1 MKLEL
6 FLLAGLFAAL
16 TILTYLFFNSLYLKY
31 RWTLLTPVLT
41 TTASLVA
48 ILLVFDV
55 PYSRYMLGG
64 QWIAALLGPAVVAL
78 AVPLYKQRL
87 LLARNLW
94 PIAAGVTAGAFVGM
108 LSGALL
114 TKLLRFSNEIIL
126 TILPKSLTT
135 PVAMQLAEGFG
146 GIPSLAAVFV
156 MVAGFT
162 GLIAGPPLLK
172 ALGIHSSIGRGI
184 GLGSSAHGLG
194 TAKAFEYGIEDAS
207 MSSVAMT
214 LSAVVGSFL
223 GPVIVWFFF
232 T

>member
-1 MKLEL
+1 MDL

-16 TILTYLFFNSLYLKY
+16 TTIAYLFFNSLYLKY

-41 TTASLVA
+41 TTVA
-48 ILLVFDV
+48 LIVILLIFDV

-64 QWIAALLGPAVVAL
+64 QWIGALLGPAVVAL
-78 AVPLYKQRL
+78 AVPLYKQRD

-94 PIAAGVTAGAFVGM
+94 PVAAGVSAGALVGM

-114 TKLLRFSNEIIL
+114 AKLLRFSNEMVL
-126 TILPKSLTT
+126 TVLPKSITT
-135 PVAMQLAEGFG
+135 PVAMQLAEGLG

-156 MVAGFT
+156 MIAGFT
-162 GLIAGPPLLK
+162 GLIIGPRLLK
-172 ALGIHSSIGRGI
+172 LLGIDSPIGRGI

-214 LSAVVGSFL
+214 LSAVVGSFI
-223 GPVIVWFFF
+223 GPAIVWLFF

>member
-1 MKLEL
+1 MEL
-6 FLLAGLFAAL
+6 FLLAGLFAGL
-16 TILTYLFFNSLYLKY
+16 TTIAYLFFNSLYVKY

-41 TTASLVA
+41 TTVALIA
-48 ILLVFDV
+48 ILLAFDI

-64 QWIAALLGPAVVAL
+64 QWIGALLGPAVVAL
-78 AVPLYKQRL
+78 AVPLYKQRS

-94 PIAAGVTAGAFVGM
+94 PVAAGVTAGALAGM

-114 TKLLRFSNEIIL
+114 AKLLRFSNEMVM
-126 TILPKSLTT
+126 TILPKSITT
-135 PVAMQLAEGFG
+135 PVAMQLAEGLG

-156 MVAGFT
+156 MIAGFT
-162 GLIAGPPLLK
+162 GLIIGPRLLK
-172 ALGIHSSIGRGI
+172 GLGVESPIGRGI

-223 GPVIVWFFF
+223 GPVIVWLFFS
-232 T
+232 

>member
-1 MKLEL
+1 MDL

-16 TILTYLFFNSLYLKY
+16 TIIAYLFFNSLYFKY

-41 TTASLVA
+41 TTVA
-48 ILLVFDV
+48 LIVILLAFDI

-64 QWIAALLGPAVVAL
+64 QWIGALLGPAVVAL
-78 AVPLYKQRL
+78 AVPLYKHRE
-87 LLARNLW
+87 LLARDLW
-94 PIAAGVTAGAFVGM
+94 PVAAGVSAGVLVGM
-108 LSGALL
+108 LSGAVLA
-114 TKLLRFSNEIIL
+114 KLLRFSNEMVL
-126 TILPKSLTT
+126 TVLPKSLTT
-135 PVAMQLAEGFG
+135 PVAMQLAEGLG

-162 GLIAGPPLLK
+162 GLIIGPRLLEL
-172 ALGIHSSIGRGI
+172 LGIDSPIGRGI

-214 LSAVVGSFL
+214 LSAVVGSFI
-223 GPVIVWFFF
+223 GPAIVWLFF

>member
-1 MKLEL
+1 MEL
-6 FLLAGLFAAL
+6 FLLAGLFAGL
-16 TILTYLFFNSLYLKY
+16 TTIAYLFFNSLYVKY

-41 TTASLVA
+41 TTVALIA
-48 ILLVFDV
+48 ILLAFDI

-64 QWIAALLGPAVVAL
+64 QWIGALLGPAVVAL
-78 AVPLYKQRL
+78 AVPLYKQRS

-94 PIAAGVTAGAFVGM
+94 PVAAGVTAGALAGM

-114 TKLLRFSNEIIL
+114 AKLLRFSNEMVM
-126 TILPKSLTT
+126 TILPKSITT
-135 PVAMQLAEGFG
+135 PVAMQLAEGLS

-156 MVAGFT
+156 MIAGFT
-162 GLIAGPPLLK
+162 GLIIGPRLLK
-172 ALGIHSSIGRGI
+172 GLGVESPIGRGI

-223 GPVIVWFFF
+223 GPVIVWLFFS
-232 T
+232 

>member
-1 MKLEL
+1 MEL
-6 FLLAGLFAAL
+6 FLLAGLFAGL
-16 TILTYLFFNSLYLKY
+16 TTIAYLFFNSLYVKY

-41 TTASLVA
+41 TTVALIA
-48 ILLVFDV
+48 ILLAFDI

-64 QWIAALLGPAVVAL
+64 QWIGALLGPAVVAL
-78 AVPLYKQRL
+78 AVPLYKQRSL
-87 LLARNLW
+87 LVRNLW
-94 PIAAGVTAGAFVGM
+94 PVAAGVTAGALAGM

-114 TKLLRFSNEIIL
+114 AKLLRFSNEMVM
-126 TILPKSLTT
+126 TILPKSITT
-135 PVAMQLAEGFG
+135 PVAMQLAEGLG

-156 MVAGFT
+156 LIAGFT
-162 GLIAGPPLLK
+162 GLIIGPRLLK
-172 ALGIHSSIGRGI
+172 GLGVESPIGRGI

-223 GPVIVWFFF
+223 GPVIVWLFFS
-232 T
+232 

>member
-1 MKLEL
+1 MEL
-6 FLLAGLFAAL
+6 FLLAGLFAGL
-16 TILTYLFFNSLYLKY
+16 TTIAYLFFNSLYVKY

-41 TTASLVA
+41 TTVALIA
-48 ILLVFDV
+48 ILLAFDI

-64 QWIAALLGPAVVAL
+64 QWIGALLGPAVVAL
-78 AVPLYKQRL
+78 AVPLYKQRS

-94 PIAAGVTAGAFVGM
+94 PVAAGVTAGALAGM

-114 TKLLRFSNEIIL
+114 AKLLRFSNEMVM
-126 TILPKSLTT
+126 TILPKSITT
-135 PVAMQLAEGFG
+135 PVAMQLAEGLG

-156 MVAGFT
+156 MIAGFT
-162 GLIAGPPLLK
+162 GLIIGPRLLK
-172 ALGIHSSIGRGI
+172 GLGAESPIGRGI

-223 GPVIVWFFF
+223 GPVIVWLFFS
-232 T
+232 

>member
-1 MKLEL
+1 MEL
-6 FLLAGLFAAL
+6 LLLAGLFATL
-16 TILTYLFFNSLYLKY
+16 TIVAYLFFNSLYLKY

-41 TTASLVA
+41 TTVA
-48 ILLVFDV
+48 LIGMLLAFDI

-64 QWIAALLGPAVVAL
+64 QWIGALLGPAVVAL
-78 AVPLYKQRL
+78 AVPLYKQRE

-94 PIAAGVTAGAFVGM
+94 PVAAGVTAGALVGM
-108 LSGALL
+108 LSGALMA
-114 TKLLRFSNEIIL
+114 KGLRFSNEMVL
-126 TILPKSLTT
+126 TILPKSITT
-135 PVAMQLAEGFG
+135 PVAMQMAEGLG

-156 MVAGFT
+156 MIAGFT
-162 GLIAGPPLLK
+162 GIIIGPRLLK
-172 ALGIHSSIGRGI
+172 LLGIHSSIGRGI

-223 GPVIVWFFF
+223 GPVVVWLFF

>member
-1 MKLEL
+1 MEL
-6 FLLAGLFAAL
+6 FLLAGLFAGL
-16 TILTYLFFNSLYLKY
+16 TTVAYLFFNSLYVKY

-41 TTASLVA
+41 TTVALIA
-48 ILLVFDV
+48 ILLAFDI

-64 QWIAALLGPAVVAL
+64 QWIGALLGPAVVAL
-78 AVPLYKQRL
+78 AVPLYKQRS

-94 PIAAGVTAGAFVGM
+94 PVAAGVTAGALAGM

-114 TKLLRFSNEIIL
+114 AKLLRFSNEMVM
-126 TILPKSLTT
+126 TILPKSITT
-135 PVAMQLAEGFG
+135 PVAMQLAEGLG

-156 MVAGFT
+156 MIAGFT
-162 GLIAGPPLLK
+162 GLIIGPRLLK
-172 ALGIHSSIGRGI
+172 LLGVESPIGRGI

-223 GPVIVWFFF
+223 GPVIVWLFFS
-232 T
+232 

>member
-1 MKLEL
+1 MEL
-6 FLLAGLFAAL
+6 FLLAGLFAGL
-16 TILTYLFFNSLYLKY
+16 TTIAYLFFNSLYVKY

-41 TTASLVA
+41 TTVALIA
-48 ILLVFDV
+48 ILLAFDI

-64 QWIAALLGPAVVAL
+64 QWIGALLGPAVVAL
-78 AVPLYKQRL
+78 AVPLYKQRS

-94 PIAAGVTAGAFVGM
+94 PVAAGVTAGALAGM

-114 TKLLRFSNEIIL
+114 AKLLRFSNEMVM
-126 TILPKSLTT
+126 TILPKSITT
-135 PVAMQLAEGFG
+135 PVAMQLAEGLG
-146 GIPSLAAVFV
+146 GIPSLAAIFV
-156 MVAGFT
+156 MIAGFT
-162 GLIAGPPLLK
+162 GLIIGPRLLK
-172 ALGIHSSIGRGI
+172 GLGVESPIGRGI

-223 GPVIVWFFF
+223 GPVIVWLFFS
-232 T
+232 

>member
-1 MKLEL
+1 MEL

-16 TILTYLFFNSLYLKY
+16 TTVAYLFFNSLYLKY

-41 TTASLVA
+41 TTVA
-48 ILLVFDV
+48 LIGMLLAFDI

-64 QWIAALLGPAVVAL
+64 KWIGALLGPAVVAL
-78 AVPLYKQRL
+78 AVPLYKQRE

-94 PIAAGVTAGAFVGM
+94 PVAIGVTAGALVGM

-114 TKLLRFSNEIIL
+114 AKGLRFSNEMIL
-126 TILPKSLTT
+126 TILPKSITT
-135 PVAMQLAEGFG
+135 PVAMQMSEGLG

-156 MVAGFT
+156 MIAGFT
-162 GLIAGPPLLK
+162 GIIIGPRLLK
-172 ALGIHSSIGRGI
+172 GLGIHSSIGRGI

-223 GPVIVWFFF
+223 GPVIVWLFF

>member
-1 MKLEL
+1 MEL
-6 FLLAGLFAAL
+6 FLLAGLFAGL
-16 TILTYLFFNSLYLKY
+16 TTIAYLFFNSLYVKY

-41 TTASLVA
+41 TTVALIA
-48 ILLVFDV
+48 ILLAFDI

-64 QWIAALLGPAVVAL
+64 QWIGALLGPAVVAL
-78 AVPLYKQRL
+78 AVPLYKQRSL
-87 LLARNLW
+87 LVRNLW
-94 PIAAGVTAGAFVGM
+94 PVAAGVTAGALAGM

-114 TKLLRFSNEIIL
+114 AKLLRFSNEMVM
-126 TILPKSLTT
+126 TILPKSITT
-135 PVAMQLAEGFG
+135 PVAMQLAEGLG

-156 MVAGFT
+156 MIAGFT
-162 GLIAGPPLLK
+162 GLIIGPRLLK
-172 ALGIHSSIGRGI
+172 GLGVESPIGRGI

-223 GPVIVWFFF
+223 GPVIVWLFFS
-232 T
+232 

>member
-1 MKLEL
+1 MEL
-6 FLLAGLFAAL
+6 FLLAGLFAGL
-16 TILTYLFFNSLYLKY
+16 TTIAYLFFNSLYVKY

-41 TTASLVA
+41 TTVALIA
-48 ILLVFDV
+48 ILLAFDI

-64 QWIAALLGPAVVAL
+64 QWIGALLGPAVVAL
-78 AVPLYKQRL
+78 AVPLYKQRSL
-87 LLARNLW
+87 LVRNLW
-94 PIAAGVTAGAFVGM
+94 PVAAGVTAGALAGM

-114 TKLLRFSNEIIL
+114 AKLLRFSNEMVM
-126 TILPKSLTT
+126 TILPKSITT
-135 PVAMQLAEGFG
+135 PVAMQLAEGLG

-156 MVAGFT
+156 MIAGFT
-162 GLIAGPPLLK
+162 GLIIGPGLLK
-172 ALGIHSSIGRGI
+172 VLGVDSPIGRGI

-223 GPVIVWFFF
+223 GPVIVWLFFS
-232 T
+232 